1 MSNLRLRAGSALA
14 VVLLF
19 GFLTA
24 ANFVPEQT
32 RLANPLLPD
41 HGLRLG
47 LDLQGGIHWVLGVQL
62 DVAEEQELA
71 FLRKNLEDIDAADT
85 AWSFESSRLD
95 GPRLEVIA
103 PSPLAAQ
110 ELSDWVERNGSL
122 SEVSQSGDVFV
133 YELSSVARANVRQ
146 RGMDQVLEV
155 LRRRIG
161 DPVRGIPDSVV
172 TRQGSERVLVQIPG
186 GQIDRSRARQLLKVT
201 GFLEFKIVRDTDQT
215 VELLEARY
223 ADEGGIP
230 EDKVI
235 VTARDKETERVLS
248 AYLLDKEPAITG
260 DYLTDAR
267 VNFDRQQRPVVE
279 FQFNT
284 EGGSIFG
291 DLSAAN
297 VGNQLAIVLDDRV
310 YSAPVIRSRIG
321 SRGQIE
327 GRFSS
332 QEAADLAVVLRSGSL
347 PIPVVIEEERTVGPA
362 LGADSISA
370 GVRASLLGLIVIV
383 AFVLGYYRLS
393 GGYAS
398 LALLAN
404 LLLLMGVMSLFE
416 ATLTLPGIAG
426 IVLTVG
432 MAVDANV
439 IIFERIREELR
450 AQKTPRGAIATGFS
464 KAFLTIM
471 DANITTLITAL
482 VLFEYGTGPIKGF
495 AVTLS
500 IGVVTSVF
508 AALVLTRLMF
518 AIYPGTRPV
527 ESLSI

>member
-1 MSNLRLRAGSALA
+1 MSGFRLRVGAAAAL
-14 VVLLF
+14 VLIF
-19 GFLTA
+19 GFLTV
-24 ANFVPEQT
+24 ANFLPEET
-32 RLANPLLPD
+32 RIANPLLPD
-41 HGLRLG
+41 RGLRLG
-47 LDLQGGIHWVLGVQL
+47 LDLQGGIHWVLGVKL

-71 FLRKNLEDIDAADT
+71 FLRNHLEEVDADETGWNLEGV
-85 AWSFESSRLD
+85 RVD
-95 GPRLEVIA
+95 GPRLEVSA
-103 PSPLAAQ
+103 GSGVAAQ
-110 ELSDWVERNGSL
+110 AVREWADRVGLDTLSDEGMTLVFAL
-122 SEVSQSGDVFV
+122 SD
-133 YELSSVARANVRQ
+133 VARANVRQ

-172 TRQGSERVLVQIPG
+172 TRQGSDRVLLQIPG

-201 GFLEFKIVRDTDQT
+201 GFLEFKIVRDVDQT

-223 ADEGGIP
+223 AEKGGVG
-230 EDKVI
+230 EDQVI
-235 VTARDKETERVLS
+235 VTERDRETDRVLS
-248 AYLLDKEPAITG
+248 AYLLDREPAITG

-279 FQFNT
+279 FQFNAQ
-284 EGGSIFG
+284 GGKIFG
-291 DLSAAN
+291 ELSAAN
-297 VGNQLAIVLDDRV
+297 VGERLAIVLDERV

-327 GRFSS
+327 GRFTT

-347 PIPVVIEEERTVGPA
+347 PIPVEIEEERTVGPA

-370 GVRASLLGLIVIV
+370 GLRASVLGLLVIV

-404 LLLLMGVMSLFE
+404 LLLLGGVMSFFE
-416 ATLTLPGIAG
+416 ATLTMPGIAG
-426 IVLTVG
+426 VVLTVG

-450 AQKTPRGAIATGFS
+450 AQKTPRAAVATGFN
-464 KAFLTIM
+464 KAFWTIM